1 MTTRESPL
9 PLLLDRQALGDTLWQ
24 HLTKDNHKHNNSTK
38 STVPERPSSW
48 TPGLGQLR
56 KKSSHS
62 TTFTHSANAPA
73 TCQALF

>member
-38 STVPERPSSW
+38 STVSRTSVFVDPRAW
-48 TPGLGQLR
+48 
-56 KKSSHS
+56 
-62 TTFTHSANAPA
+62 SA
-73 TCQALF
+73 QEEI